1 MPAPLAR
8 SYLFVPANRPE
19 RFDKAYGA
27 GADAV
32 IVDLEDAVP
41 EAEKATARAA
51 LANWL
56 SADKPV
62 LIRINHAESTWFADD
77 LEVCRMDGC
86 AGVVLPKAERVE
98 HIAQVAERT
107 GVGRVVIPLL
117 ETAQG
122 LYDAVALARAPRV
135 ERLAFGSID
144 FQVDLGIRGENEEL
158 LYFRSHLVLASRLGG
173 VRSPIDG
180 VTTAIDDA
188 NLLREEAQRARRLGF
203 GAKLCIHPKQLPVV
217 SECFSPSAE
226 EVAWAKRVR
235 RRRRR
240 GPGRGRRARRQDGRP
255 AGDPQSAGD
264 HGDRRGALTPRG
276 SRTGFSG
283 SRRRGGPR
291 GKVSAHTRYP
301 IGLERMVG
309 AGALGDQ
316 LLLERNAVALEQVHD
331 PGEQSAPDQDGE
343 RGGGDGCGN
352 VRAGEGGLG
361 VHGGFLAVR
370 FRSGY
375 VRCC

>member
-158 LYFRSHLVLASRLGG
+158 RSFPLAPRCWPPGS
-173 VRSPIDG
+173 
-180 VTTAIDDA
+180 AA
-188 NLLREEAQRARRLGF
+188 CARRST
-203 GAKLCIHPKQLPVV
+203 A
-217 SECFSPSAE
+217 SP
-226 EVAWAKRVR
+226 R
-235 RRRRR
+235 RLMTRAAARR
-240 GPGRGRRARRQDGRP
+240 GTARAASD
-255 AGDPQSAGD
+255 
-264 HGDRRGALTPRG
+264 
-276 SRTGFSG
+276 
-283 SRRRGGPR
+283 
-291 GKVSAHTRYP
+291 
-301 IGLERMVG
+301 
-309 AGALGDQ
+309 
-316 LLLERNAVALEQVHD
+316 
-331 PGEQSAPDQDGE
+331 SAPSS
-343 RGGGDGCGN
+343 
-352 VRAGEGGLG
+352 ASYI
-361 VHGGFLAVR
+361 
-370 FRSGY
+370 RSNC
-375 VRCC
+375 RW